1 MYGSQVKGGFVK
13 AVLSRAVCLRD
24 WRLSD
29 SFDCISTSH
38 KLNDM
43 VAMSVE
49 QTKEANEEPPV
60 QLPTNNYGG
69 DDVKG
74 KPRICAFH

>member
-1 MYGSQVKGGFVK
+1 M
-13 AVLSRAVCLRD
+13 
-24 WRLSD
+24 SD
-29 SFDCISTSH
+29 SFDCISASH

-49 QTKEANEEPPV
+49 QTKEANEDPLCSTAH
-60 QLPTNNYGG
+60 QYGG